1 MATSVAPSIP
11 GNPPASSGLHPHP
24 NIATHLC
31 NRCVNTF
38 LNSSLPP
45 HPMLLG
51 VLQWSFFFF
60 FYFFFFFFLFKNFF
74 LFFSFF
80 FCKTNFHFPVIKS
93 PLKTQLLYKKRSQ
106 MTQTLRKTHFYGL
119 CKHL

>member
-1 MATSVAPSIP
+1 M
-11 GNPPASSGLHPHP
+11 
-24 NIATHLC
+24 
-31 NRCVNTF
+31 
-38 LNSSLPP
+38 
-45 HPMLLG
+45 
-51 VLQWSFFFF
+51 VLFFFF
-60 FYFFFFFFLFKNFF
+60 FSIFSFFFFFLFKNFF